1 MQYFLSACAAHRGAT
16 LAEDNGK
23 GREVG
28 FLGWKMVDCS
38 QILIWEIAKNLSA
51 SMDRHFQ
58 PLYESLV

>member
-38 QILIWEIAKNLSA
+38 QILIWEIAKN
-51 SMDRHFQ
+51 
-58 PLYESLV
+58 